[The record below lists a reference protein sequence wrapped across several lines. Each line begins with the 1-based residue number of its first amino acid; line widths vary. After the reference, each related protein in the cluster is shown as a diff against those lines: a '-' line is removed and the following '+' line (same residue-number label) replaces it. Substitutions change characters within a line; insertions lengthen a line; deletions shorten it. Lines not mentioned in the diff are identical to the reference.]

1 MSNWVKITKAKQL
14 RYKLISVMYLIFI
27 ALSIIN
33 IPIEWLHVNKFM
45 APLLTETTIV
55 SIENEDLNA
64 VYESVEQTKRDFY
77 VALGFDEVTGTYR
90 EPFGYSVTDAF
101 SSLKV
106 AEKGSSNPYS
116 LCMNIRTGWALNN
129 VRSSMNCLQKT

>member
-77 VALGFDEVTGTYR
+77 VALGFDEVTVTYR
-90 EPFGYSVTDAF
+90 
-101 SSLKV
+101 
-106 AEKGSSNPYS
+106 
-116 LCMNIRTGWALNN
+116 
-129 VRSSMNCLQKT
+129 

>member
-33 IPIEWLHVNKFM
+33 IPIEWLHVNKYI

-55 SIENEDLNA
+55 SIENEDLDA
-64 VYESVEQTKRDFY
+64 VYQSVEQTKSDFY
-77 VALGFDEVTGTYR
+77 TALGYDEASGTYR

-101 SSLKV
+101 F
-106 AEKGSSNPYS
+106 
-116 LCMNIRTGWALNN
+116 I
-129 VRSSMNCLQKT
+129 